1 MSSNKSIIVQ
11 LLNNNTINNN
21 VKNNATIK
29 IQFHA
34 CILLLYQVFL
44 GRNILNKIIRGFMQK
59 TIYVFLLF
67 LMILGGC
74 TEESRNKIFKQA
86 DNVLGKD
93 LRISYVAD
101 SGKLVKSWTVRDGKV
116 TTHKDEQGGTSGYY
130 YFWSVESGYVQV
142 PIVRSIVEEIKN

>member
-1 MSSNKSIIVQ
+1 M
-11 LLNNNTINNN
+11 NNN
-21 VKNNATIK
+21 VKNNAKIK
-29 IQFHA
+29 IQLHA
-34 CILLLYQVFL
+34 CILLFYQVFL
-44 GRNILNKIIRGFMQK
+44 GRNISIKNIRGFMQQN
-59 TIYVFLLF
+59 IYVFFLF
-67 LMILGGC
+67 LLILGGC

-101 SGKLVKSWTVRDGKV
+101 SGKIVKSWTVRDGKV

>member
-1 MSSNKSIIVQ
+1 MK
-11 LLNNNTINNN
+11 
-21 VKNNATIK
+21 
-29 IQFHA
+29 
-34 CILLLYQVFL
+34 
-44 GRNILNKIIRGFMQK
+44 R

-67 LMILGGC
+67 MFFLGGC

-93 LRISYVAD
+93 LRISYVAE
-101 SGKLVKSWTVRDGKV
+101 SGKIFKSWTVRDGKV
-116 TTHKDEQGGTSGYY
+116 TTHKDEQGSTSGYY

>member
-1 MSSNKSIIVQ
+1 MRKTFFI
-11 LLNNNTINNN
+11 L
-21 VKNNATIK
+21 
-29 IQFHA
+29 F
-34 CILLLYQVFL
+34 LLLL
-44 GRNILNKIIRGFMQK
+44 
-59 TIYVFLLF
+59 
-67 LMILGGC
+67 ILGGC

-101 SGKLVKSWTVRDGKV
+101 SGKIVKSWTVRDGKV

>member
-1 MSSNKSIIVQ
+1 LGSKI
-11 LLNNNTINNN
+11 INNN
-21 VKNNATIK
+21 IRGVM
-29 IQFHA
+29 Q
-34 CILLLYQVFL
+34 
-44 GRNILNKIIRGFMQK
+44 KII
-59 TIYVFLLF
+59 YVYLVFLLF
-67 LMILGGC
+67 MGGC

-101 SGKLVKSWTVRDGKV
+101 SGKIVKSWTVRDGKV

-142 PIVRSIVEEIKN
+142 PIVRVIVEEIKN